1 MGFGKKRSSKVG
13 VGAITTKRKKVFNSG
28 GTVTAPTRDVVDFEK
43 YKSMTSD
50 NKELSVDFKPLNFD
64 KLISS
69 GAFRVTNRGR
79 DDGSSEDDSDLG
91 FSIVSRYNDA
101 VGGNTGTSKWKDNSK
116 FLPVVREMFTS
127 RPSDIGAHKYKQ
139 IVESAK
145 DLGLTEDEI
154 FMKPKSSGF
163 AKGGIITT
171 NKKKLF
177 AEGGMM
183 DDGKDVD
190 PVSGNDV
197 PTGSLAEE
205 VRDDV
210 DAKLSPG
217 EFVFPADVVRFI
229 GLERLMKMRDEAK
242 KGLSRMNDI
251 GQMGN
256 AEDVG
261 EEANDTYENEDEF
274 ESEIDDIMGE
284 IDREETGDQTEMAF
298 NAGGFV
304 NPAYYDLSKAPKNP
318 ALDIRYFTDSEGKTF
333 YMPFINGKPM
343 KPMPNGAVQ
352 TGMPSG
358 GDGKKTIPTT
368 PGSSSDLK
376 DFGKGLA
383 VVSGATSTLPSGGG
397 SRTDD
402 TTAGAGTS
410 VSVAG
415 TYTGSNLADFG
426 RSDMIYNVG
435 GSGQAGELVTEDLWQ
450 NSAQKWQVN
459 LGSAALSTLASA
471 MGVPGILTLG
481 LRAAANK
488 YGVGAVNSFFARAN
502 QEAVAKAGGIDINRV
517 DTFQLDDISSVTM
530 PTGVAAAASQIDQLR
545 DRGDT
550 TTAGSAGALGTGGR
564 AADVGQY
571 VAQSL
576 ANTGLTDSEIAA
588 AAQSAVNAVL
598 RGKSMNDAVSEA
610 ITAAKP
616 DFGVRLS
623 DMDAA
628 PDDEGSLYGGTFGV
642 LQSDMDSAALTALSK
657 DIGFDYSTMGSTTS
671 TDTSKYTR
679 DYKNQDEKFFDDIP
693 DAFTLAGAGRLLE
706 RFETDEQ
713 RQN

>member
-13 VGAITTKRKKVFNSG
+13 VGA
-28 GTVTAPTRDVVDFEK
+28 
-43 YKSMTSD
+43 
-50 NKELSVDFKPLNFD
+50 
-64 KLISS
+64 
-69 GAFRVTNRGR
+69 
-79 DDGSSEDDSDLG
+79 
-91 FSIVSRYNDA
+91 
-101 VGGNTGTSKWKDNSK
+101 
-116 FLPVVREMFTS
+116 
-127 RPSDIGAHKYKQ
+127 
-139 IVESAK
+139 
-145 DLGLTEDEI
+145 
-154 FMKPKSSGF
+154 
-163 AKGGIITT
+163 ITT

-256 AEDVG
+256 AEEVG

-274 ESEIDDIMGE
+274 ESEIDDIMDE
-284 IDREETGDQTEMAF
+284 IGREESNDQTEMAF
-298 NAGGFV
+298 NTGGFV
-304 NPAYYDLSKAPKNP
+304 NPSYYDLTKAPKNP
-318 ALDIRYFTDSEGKTF
+318 ALDIRYFNDAEGKTF

-352 TGMPSG
+352 TGAPTGGITG

-368 PGSSSDLK
+368 PASSSDLK
-376 DFGKGLA
+376 DFGKGL
-383 VVSGATSTLPSGGG
+383 VTVGGATSTLSSGGG

-402 TTAGAGTS
+402 TKAGAGSS

-488 YGVGAVNSFFARAN
+488 YGVDKVNSFFARAN
-502 QEAVAKAGGIDINRV
+502 QEAVAKAGGIDINA
-517 DTFQLDDISSVTM
+517 
-530 PTGVAAAASQIDQLR
+530 PGGVAAAASQIDQLR

-550 TTAGSAGALGTGGR
+550 TTAASAGATGTGGR
-564 AADVGQY
+564 AEDAGRAVAETIFNSLKYETADGSY
-571 VAQSL
+571 DIRASS
-576 ANTGLTDSEIAA
+576 SEEYDAILRGIQDAS
-588 AAQSAVNAVL
+588 QEAVNAVL
-598 RGKSMNDAVSEA
+598 RGANIGDAVSKA
-610 ITAAKP
+610 ISDYQTRTGQTIPTNAAT
-616 DFGVRLS
+616 GLG
-623 DMDAA
+623 
-628 PDDEGSLYGGTFGV
+628 DEGSLYNGDGSFNP
-642 LQSDMDSAALTALSK
+642 LNYEDLNQLSTS
-657 DIGFDYSTMGSTTS
+657 IGFDWATMG
-671 TDTSKYTR
+671 DTSPKTPTSPLTTTPDWMRYT
-679 DYKNQDEKFFDDIP
+679 KKGDEKFFTDIP
-693 DAFTLAGAGRLLE
+693 DAFTLAGASRLLE
-706 RFETDEQ
+706 KFEADEQ